1 MKLQDAS
8 GGGIAHPQS
17 GTLCYSR
24 SNLESILECTIV
36 AKQKAR
42 WTGLLK
48 KPIHLA
54 DVPVDG
60 LRTSLA
66 LPPDSREI
74 RTYVANEFEA
84 RIKALDEF
92 FGLDRG
98 SADIWEQRAK
108 ALVEREFGIR
118 ACDLH
123 WWKHFADHLMRKHV
137 PGFSVKRIDEKKRG
151 AGLQWS
157 DTLLMQLFADVEF
170 LRKQTGKSIT
180 EICKIMPRMKG
191 YITRWGHYRSNPE
204 ALRKAYTIAKR
215 HRRDIRFEMLLCGP
229 EAVIRGKPGDRIKAA
244 IRLHALERQ

>member
-1 MKLQDAS
+1 
-8 GGGIAHPQS
+8 
-17 GTLCYSR
+17 
-24 SNLESILECTIV
+24 V

-42 WTGLLK
+42 WTGLLE

-54 DVPVDG
+54 DAPVDG
-60 LRTSLA
+60 LRASLA
-66 LPPDSREI
+66 IPTDSREI

-108 ALVEREFGIR
+108 ALVEREFEIR
-118 ACDLH
+118 SRDLH
-123 WWKHFADHLMRKHV
+123 WWKHFACHLMLKHV
-137 PGFSVKRIDEKKRG
+137 PGFSIKRVDEKKRG
-151 AGLQWS
+151 AGRQWN

-170 LRKQTGKSIT
+170 LRKQTRKSVT

-191 YITRWGHYRSNPE
+191 YISRWGHYRSNPE

-215 HRRDIRFEMLLCGP
+215 RRRDIRFEMFLCGSQ
-229 EAVIRGKPGDRIKAA
+229 AVIAGKPADRIQAA